1 MFLFDVRLP
10 DDDMKIEKLRS
21 LGGLFVKVYILI
33 LVYLLVLSTKKKKI
47 APTGIWAADRL
58 VPIPVATS
66 TTLPRFP
73 H

>member
-47 APTGIWAADRL
+47 APTGI
-58 VPIPVATS
+58 
-66 TTLPRFP
+66 
-73 H
+73 